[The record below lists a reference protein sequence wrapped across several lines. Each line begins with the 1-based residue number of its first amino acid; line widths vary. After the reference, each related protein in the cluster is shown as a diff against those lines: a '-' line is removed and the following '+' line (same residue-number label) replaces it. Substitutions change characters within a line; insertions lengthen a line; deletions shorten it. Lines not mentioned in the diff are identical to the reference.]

1 MTQCDAL
8 HIFVDG
14 MGVSHPWNLQAL
26 EDAMKKVAITTSAVA
41 AALLFTL
48 ATGLATVPS
57 ADTVLGFFLGHQGTL
72 LPLW

>member
-1 MTQCDAL
+1 
-8 HIFVDG
+8 
-14 MGVSHPWNLQAL
+14 
-26 EDAMKKVAITTSAVA
+26 MKKVAITTAAVA

-57 ADTVLGFFLGHQGTL
+57 TDTVLGFVFGHEGTL

>member
-1 MTQCDAL
+1 
-8 HIFVDG
+8 
-14 MGVSHPWNLQAL
+14 
-26 EDAMKKVAITTSAVA
+26 MKKVTIITAAVA

-57 ADTVLGFFLGHQGTL
+57 ADTVLGFALGHQGTL